1 MLSNK
6 IITLVRRL
14 FQMTQEN
21 KLQWVETARE
31 GVYQLGIDD
40 YIVRV
45 AEEHGD
51 DEKSPPNYVLRVCNA
66 KGVVLE
72 QVTDDDISERVHDAG
87 EFMRDLYQRA
97 RRIAM
102 GVETALDR
110 IIQRLEE
117 ESSQESR

>member
-1 MLSNK
+1 MISNK
-6 IITLVRRL
+6 IVKLVRRL

-21 KLQWVETARE
+21 KLQWVETGRE
-31 GVYQLGIDD
+31 GVYQLAIDD

-45 AEEHGD
+45 AEEKAD
-51 DEKSPPNYVLRVCNA
+51 DQSPTKYVLRVCNA
-66 KGVVLE
+66 KGIVLE
-72 QVTDDDISERVHDAG
+72 QVSDVDISERVHEAG
-87 EFMRDLYQRA
+87 EFMQDLYQRA

-117 ESSQESR
+117 ESAESS